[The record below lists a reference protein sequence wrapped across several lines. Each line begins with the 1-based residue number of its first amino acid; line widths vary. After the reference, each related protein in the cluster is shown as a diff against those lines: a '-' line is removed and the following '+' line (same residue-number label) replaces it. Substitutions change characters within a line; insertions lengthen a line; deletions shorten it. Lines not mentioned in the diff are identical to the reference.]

1 MRMSGFYVTEDGYI
15 MKGCGIESDNHGVFL
30 ENDYMR
36 GYYVDPTPLEEYT
49 RVWTEDGREGV
60 VNDGFVTWGF
70 GDNDMLECVYSDLTT
85 YPVPRTLDDVP
96 VRKGMTLYD
105 ECGNE
110 FVVRAVTAEE
120 VAVDDAGGLCVLD
133 PAKLTSTPPETVESV
148 LADLA
153 QGVDA
158 YYGTYFRDLD
168 VPQARKRDLVAN
180 HVGLRMLDI
189 ADGKN

>member
-1 MRMSGFYVTEDGYI
+1 MDGFYVTEDGCI
-15 MKGCGIESDNHGVFL
+15 MKGCGIESDSHGVFL

-36 GYYVDPTPLEEYT
+36 GYYVDPAPLANYT
-49 RVWTEDGREGV
+49 KVWTEDGREGV

-70 GDNDMLECVYSDLTT
+70 GDNDMLECVYSNLTT
-85 YPVPRTLDDVP
+85 YPVPRTKDDVP

-105 ECGNE
+105 ADGNE
-110 FVVRAVTAEE
+110 SVVRAVAAEE
-120 VAVDDAGGLCVLD
+120 VAVNDADGLCVLD
-133 PAKLTSTPPETVESV
+133 PAKLTSTPPETIESV

-153 QGVDA
+153 EGVDA
-158 YYGTYFRDLD
+158 YYGIYFRGLD